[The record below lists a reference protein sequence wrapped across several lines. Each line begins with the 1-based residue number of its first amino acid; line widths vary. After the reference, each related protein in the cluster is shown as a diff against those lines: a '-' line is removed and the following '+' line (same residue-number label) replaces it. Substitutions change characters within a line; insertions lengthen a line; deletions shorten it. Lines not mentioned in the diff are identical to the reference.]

1 MTAEGVGTCVL
12 RKAGEERGERAN
24 TANAAQILYCR
35 GGGASRSCGGWAG
48 LLPLRGCTG
57 NGARKGMERQRTN
70 AGGAGMARGGRPCG
84 GHGMAHENGTDRL
97 PCPFRVPKGACA
109 PQSRLAGVLEV
120 QQRDGNGGNAG
131 KEENE
136 IHDRLL
142 ALFVQEFSSRLQ
154 AIAERRAACKFR
166 ELP

>member
-1 MTAEGVGTCVL
+1 
-12 RKAGEERGERAN
+12 
-24 TANAAQILYCR
+24 
-35 GGGASRSCGGWAG
+35 
-48 LLPLRGCTG
+48 
-57 NGARKGMERQRTN
+57 
-70 AGGAGMARGGRPCG
+70 MAD
-84 GHGMAHENGTDRL
+84 ENGTDRL

-109 PQSRLAGVLEV
+109 PQSRLVGVLDV
-120 QQRDGNGGNAG
+120 QQRDGDGGNAG

-166 ELP
+166 ELPQG